1 MSDNELMAQTRR
13 PSSHLKIAAVLWI
26 VAFMVVMVASILW
39 IVLSVMTGDYLSNS
53 KAVRDAAEAGSTVL
67 ALQGTIAATQD
78 WVLPFAFVGVATFIL
93 GFGFAFTN
101 ILRNVRFRGS
111 TMAAVLPKLKQRK
124 SKA

>member
-1 MSDNELMAQTRR
+1 MAQTRR
-13 PSSHLKIAAVLWI
+13 PSSHLKIASVLWI